1 MSSWGKN
8 DNAANSPYWAV
19 SSVNMNVQNAEVMY
33 SHPDAANVAR
43 LYGNTTAGMY
53 TTGATVGLF
62 MIDATETTVGGDNVA
77 DVSIANTGA
86 GYVEAPGVTFST
98 SGSTTSATATASIA
112 GGVVTN
118 IAVTA
123 TGAGYTSDPTVTIQV
138 PVLTVPTSGV
148 TTGTDLITYTAHGQ
162 ANTAA
167 LTYANNSSTT
177 LAGLADGTT
186 YYVGQATTNTF
197 KLYNTSANAATSGA
211 TGLMDLTG
219 TGNNGQYFIIVAG
232 TRATAIA
239 SRGLSQ
245 GAGGAE
251 HATHT
256 GWNLKTVGT
265 GGRAGRVQF
274 ETLVAISQVTGDGSD
289 DLSLP
294 DA

>member
-19 SSVNMNVQNAEVMY
+19 SSVNMNAQNAEVMY

-43 LYGNTTAGMY
+43 LYGNTTAGVY

-62 MIDATETTVGGDNVA
+62 MINATETTVGGDNVA

-86 GYVEAPGVTFST
+86 GYVEVPGVSFTGGAG
-98 SGSTTSATATASIA
+98 SGAAATATIA

-118 IAVTA
+118 IAVTN
-123 TGAGYTSDPTVTIQV
+123 TGLNYTSDPTVVIAP

-148 TTGTDLITYTAHGQ
+148 TIATDLITYTAHGQ

-177 LAGLADGTT
+177 LAGLTDGTT

-197 KLYNTSANAATSGA
+197 KLYNTSANAASSGA

-219 TGNNGQYFIIVAG
+219 TGNNGQYFTIVAG

-245 GAGGAE
+245 SQGGAE

-265 GGRAGRVQF
+265 GGRAGRVTF
-274 ETLVAISQVTGDGSD
+274 ETLVAISEVTGDGSD
-289 DLSLP
+289 DISLP